1 MASTNPWV
9 KFKKLLPSVT
19 RYRATV
25 ISVDTTRGTN
35 LVELIGGERLRV
47 FGSGYQVGQV
57 VMVEDSKIVSTLP
70 SLPFA
75 TVEV

>member
-9 KFKKLLPSVT
+9 RFKKLLPSVA
-19 RYRATV
+19 RYRATI
-25 ISVDTTRGTN
+25 ISVDSVRGTC
-35 LVELIGGERLRV
+35 LVELNGGEHMRV
-47 FGSGYQVGQV
+47 FGSGYQAGQI
-57 VMVEDSKIVSTLP
+57 VMVEDGKVVSVLP

>member
-9 KFKKLLPSVT
+9 KFKKLLPTVT
-19 RYRATV
+19 RYRATIIV
-25 ISVDTTRGTN
+25 VDSIRGTS
-35 LVELIGGERLRV
+35 LVELMSGERLRV
-47 FGSGYQVGQV
+47 TGSGYEAGQIV
-57 VMVEDSKIVSTLP
+57 LVENEKIVSTLP

>member
-9 KFKKLLPSVT
+9 KFKKLLPAVT
-19 RYRATV
+19 RYRATI
-25 ISVDTTRGTN
+25 ISVDTTRGTC
-35 LVELIGGERLRV
+35 LVELTGGERLRV
-47 FGSGYQVGQV
+47 FGSNYQAGQI
-57 VMVEDSKIVSTLP
+57 VMVEDGKIVSTLP